1 MINSALSAGVAGIQ
15 TGMNTLARSGQE
27 IARANI
33 PPEQGGPD
41 NLIEPMVQQIYG
53 KNQVQASARV
63 VDVASQTLGT
73 LIDLKV

>member
-1 MINSALSAGVAGIQ
+1 MINSALSAGIAGVQ
-15 TGMNTLARSGQE
+15 TGMNTLTRSGQE
-27 IARANI
+27 IARGNV

-53 KNQVQASARV
+53 KNQVEASARV
-63 VDVASQTLGT
+63 IDVANETLGT